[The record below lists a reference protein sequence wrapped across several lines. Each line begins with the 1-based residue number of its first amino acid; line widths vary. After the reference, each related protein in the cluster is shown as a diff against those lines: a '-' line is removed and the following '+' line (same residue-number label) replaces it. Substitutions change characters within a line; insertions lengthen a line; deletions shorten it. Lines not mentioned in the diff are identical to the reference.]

1 MSKHTRFV
9 HIFGSERSPCDQL
22 PNYDEVISPLA
33 LGIVGI
39 KEAELKG
46 KANGENLYESRCVPT
61 LFRENMKPFIST
73 TDNSRLH
80 FSRIEMK

>member
-22 PNYDEVISPLA
+22 HNYDDVISLRA
-33 LGIVGI
+33 LGRDL
-39 KEAELKG
+39 EAELKG
-46 KANGENLYESRCVPT
+46 NANGKHLYESCCVPT